1 MDVKKQLTK
10 IEECKKDA
18 QRKDLVKA
26 LCEYLSKPKNQKTL
40 VQLSKHNYDKTISKL
55 YSIKEYSLFL
65 ELLISIIQNIPSL
78 SDNYRNQYQETAL
91 TLIIPKIENN
101 YEAIKKNF
109 DYFLIIT
116 KDLDDISNIK
126 HKEYLIYFMFF
137 NVLLKM
143 QLEPKILDLFIK
155 LEKYMTKYQYE
166 MIIYILTIYS
176 FANKSD
182 NPEDFENQ
190 MLIIPKIIDFCKI
203 KFHNDK
209 YLKNY
214 DILKNLVL
222 MLLLHSPFK
231 QEILMELYTTNPNLF
246 MEIIQD
252 IINYIDNKFRDLY
265 INEQQDNNSFY
276 NKYCDKNNSYLI
288 NIYNF
293 FSDDLLLSDLDD
305 LNFEKNILYNYFNYK
320 TPLIEEYMVFMNRIN
335 LKGIQERNKIN
346 IFKGIIWTVSSILL
360 KNYYIDDNPTDKKNA
375 LNSNENKNHCIRL
388 FNSLIALFQFVDKDN
403 EKIFVKQYL
412 ELIKSLLNQSKLL
425 EDWDYVLSI
434 IDLCLNII
442 IKRDS
447 NKENIEKQFK
457 IEINIL
463 NEIFS
468 KILNFYNENNL
479 FYCDLE
485 FLSLMMHKFNQ
496 FLQKDILVC
505 FYINIY
511 LVNEHKN
518 KKNVIDLKNDTNNI
532 YANFINNIETIVYN
546 ILSSSP
552 KKNISAKNYLMEI
565 LRINYIYDNINDEN
579 ENISSLKNKNN
590 EIISKQIEIEKV
602 LLKYFENFFISFGD
616 NEINYAFFNYVL
628 TEILSKSRN
637 IEFVKHIITTLIF
650 YNNDNIDKSLY
661 DNFVE
666 QILGNLFE
674 NTINDASKYILSHE
688 KLEFLMSFFY
698 DENYMND
705 KSIIKIALKLI
716 KNFKVNSQYE
726 VIYINSNYYNSYLI
740 NNINYHHKH
749 SMIVIDYKYNKI
761 QQYKKKFESQEE
773 YELYHKNYYAPFTLF
788 KHIELFSALNNHLMN
803 NIKKTQIFE
812 NILEFYY
819 LCLNRNLYF
828 LKGVNFKEFLNIL
841 LKEKDI
847 TKISSSKK
855 STYYLLKILSC
866 LPYQLQSDLSFS
878 SSSQIVL
885 KIKNSSYRDDEV
897 QLIVDPKFKLLS
909 INCLLNFWNTLNSS
923 IANTLNKIFSNEQLN
938 QTLFNNNKTFNEKT
952 VKNIVDNIMR
962 TGELYLWCGELNLYT
977 EFEYMY
983 NCIKILKLYLISSIN
998 DILFVK
1004 KNSINYNN
1012 YDDKNLKED
1021 INALINNNPNSFSSI
1036 KSIIQKIFSQIFN
1049 SLNYKY
1055 LNKKYVYY
1063 ILSLLFEIKEFI
1075 ILFIL
1080 KDDKKENINNY
1091 KKSFSN
1097 SNINS
1102 QLNNIIDINLR
1113 EDRNKDEG
1121 INLIFETI
1129 FISMF
1134 LSWNYEDKII
1144 EKFDK
1149 YLKTNYKMKILNK
1162 DKYVCI
1168 NKYYQEKNN
1177 FDDGIQELIENISDN
1192 LNLYLMEYIPQ
1203 KNSNVLINIL
1213 DEILPNKASYREY
1226 FFYKMS
1232 EWTLKI
1238 KKNRNAMN
1246 IDYRNIYDIKYL
1258 NNFSYFGEDPY
1269 IGEKVLINSQV
1280 FYGNNSLI
1288 IINPINMTKYCFTLR
1303 NPISHMNLIFDSK
1316 IPIINNAN
1324 IKEEIDKELDEEEE
1338 EENNEEPDL
1347 NKQNQNLT
1355 ESISNSFSSES
1366 DEFNKKDDEII
1377 PEFLRK
1383 TTKHKLNSK
1392 YDIADENDKEVSIF
1406 DFEESS
1412 EKMLLLQRKKSENN
1426 INKIYEINNQFIKNK
1441 SKENAEKTNN
1451 INKPQIFRRQRYN
1464 SDLGD
1469 KFRASIIFA
1478 EQKKKMADNSL
1489 KLFSIISELTDFKVE
1504 KYKWIDLTKNNN
1516 LFNITKLVQYLDLL
1530 PLYFCYN
1537 CGLIYYSE
1545 GKSDSECL
1553 ASYMF
1558 FIEKLGSL
1566 FDYYDFYPDK
1576 NKKDL
1581 SSKLINKDNEK
1592 DKYIIINQDSFI
1604 RINFHVLNLTDKN
1617 KNKIIEENNIIFI
1630 WVDNLNNSY
1639 EYNTNLFNNK
1649 LKVFLI
1655 ISKITENYYKIQ
1667 RKYNQMGK
1675 TQIIQVIEELF
1686 INDII
1691 IDINNQSSIQLLL
1704 NMIMNIDILIKINN
1718 KSLDINK
1725 IKSDFM
1731 KKQNELNNN
1740 NQKEDDTNNVK
1751 KIILDNQN
1759 VIISDDYVSSTGTN
1773 KNFED
1778 KDSYL
1783 NENDIM
1789 DENISSFRK
1798 RYELINKL
1806 CQE

>member
-1 MDVKKQLTK
+1 MDVKKQLNK
-10 IEECKKDA
+10 IEECKKEI

-40 VQLSKHNYDKTISKL
+40 DQISKQNYDKTIMKL
-55 YSIKEYSLFL
+55 YSIKEYSLFVDL
-65 ELLISIIQNIPSL
+65 IISIIQNIPTL
-78 SDNYRNQYQETAL
+78 SDKYRKEYQETIL
-91 TLIIPKIENN
+91 NIIIPNKENN
-101 YEAIKKNF
+101 TEIIKKNY

-137 NVLLKM
+137 NVLIKLE
-143 QLEPKILDLFIK
+143 LEPKILDIFLK
-155 LEKYMTKYQYE
+155 LEKYMSKYQYE
-166 MIIYILTIYS
+166 MILYVLAIYS
-176 FANKSD
+176 FANKND
-182 NPEDFENQ
+182 NSEDFGKQ

-203 KFHNDK
+203 KFYNDK

-214 DILKNLVL
+214 DILKYFLL
-222 MLLLHSPFK
+222 MLLLYSPFK
-231 QEILMELYTTNPNLF
+231 QEILMELYNTNPTIF

-265 INEQQDNNSFY
+265 INDQQDNNSFY
-276 NKYCDKNNSYLI
+276 NKYCDKNNNYLI

-293 FSDDLLLSDLDD
+293 FSDNLLESDFED
-305 LNFEKNILYNYFNYK
+305 LNYDKNVLYNYFNNK
-320 TPLIEEYMVFMNRIN
+320 TPLIKEFKNFINNIN
-335 LKGIQERNKIN
+335 LKEIQERNKNN
-346 IFKGIIWTVSSILL
+346 IFKGIIWTISSLLL
-360 KNYYIDDNPTDKKNA
+360 KNYYIDYNYSDKNNPII
-375 LNSNENKNHCIRL
+375 SNENKNHCIRL
-388 FNSLIALFQFVDKDN
+388 FNSLISLFQFIDKEN
-403 EKIFVKQYL
+403 EKLFIKPYL
-412 ELIKSLLNQSKLL
+412 EVIKSLLNQTILL
-425 EDWDYVLSI
+425 EDWKYVLDI
-434 IDLCLNII
+434 IDLCLNVI
-442 IKRDS
+442 IKKETT
-447 NKENIEKQFK
+447 KENIEKQFK
-457 IEINIL
+457 LEINIL
-463 NEIFS
+463 NEIFTS
-468 KILNFYNENNL
+468 ILNIYNKNNL
-479 FYCDLE
+479 FYCNME
-485 FLSLMMHKFNQ
+485 HLSLIIHKFNQ

-518 KKNVIDLKNDTNNI
+518 KKNVIDLNFNNSNNN

-546 ILSSSP
+546 ILSSNH
-552 KKNISAKNYLMEI
+552 KKNITAKNYLMEI
-565 LRINYIYDNINDEN
+565 LRINYIYDNINDKN
-579 ENISSLKNKNN
+579 ENMSSLRDKNN
-590 EIISKQIEIEKV
+590 GIISKQIEIEKV

-616 NEINYAFFNYVL
+616 NEINYVFFNYVL
-628 TEILSKSRN
+628 TEILSKSQN

-650 YNNDNIDKSLY
+650 YNNENINKNLY
-661 DNFVE
+661 DTFVE

-674 NTINDASKYILSHE
+674 NTINDASKYVLSHE

-716 KNFKVNSQYE
+716 KNFTVNTQYE
-726 VIYINSNYYNSYLI
+726 VIYINSNYYNNYLI
-740 NNINYHHKH
+740 SNFNYHHKH
-749 SMIVIDYKYNKI
+749 SMIVIDYNHNKI
-761 QQYKKKFESQEE
+761 QQRKKKFKDPKE
-773 YELYHKNYYAPFTLF
+773 YELYHKNYYAPYTLF
-788 KHIELFSALNNHLMN
+788 KHIELFAALNNQLIN

-812 NILEFYY
+812 GILEFYY

-828 LKGVNFKEFLNIL
+828 LKGVNFKEFLNLL

-866 LPYQLQSDLSFS
+866 LPYQLPSDLSFS

-885 KIKNSSYRDDEV
+885 KIKNSTYREEEV

-923 IANTLNKIFSNEQLN
+923 ITNTLNKIFSNDQLI
-938 QTLFNNNKTFNEKT
+938 QTLFNNNNKNYNEKS
-952 VKNIVDNIMR
+952 VRNIINNIMR
-962 TGELYLWCGELNLYT
+962 TGDLYLWCGELNLYM
-977 EFEYMY
+977 EFDYLY

-1012 YDDKNLKED
+1012 YNDKNLKED
-1021 INALINNNPNSFSSI
+1021 INVLINNNPNTFSQI

-1049 SLNYKY
+1049 SINYKY
-1055 LNKKYVYY
+1055 FNKKYIYY
-1063 ILSLLFEIKEFI
+1063 MLSLLFEIKELI

-1080 KDDKKENINNY
+1080 KDDKKDNGNNY
-1091 KKSFSN
+1091 TKSFSN

-1102 QLNNIIDINLR
+1102 QFNNMIDLNIR

-1121 INLIFETI
+1121 INLIFKTI

-1149 YLKTNYKMKILNK
+1149 YLKTNYKMKILSK
-1162 DKYVCI
+1162 DKYVSI
-1168 NKYYQEKNN
+1168 NKYYEEKNN
-1177 FDDGIQELIENISDN
+1177 FDDGIQNLIENISDN

-1203 KNSNVLINIL
+1203 KNTNIIINIL
-1213 DEILPNKASYREY
+1213 DEIFPNKTTYREY
-1226 FFYKMS
+1226 FFYKMA

-1258 NNFSYFGEDPY
+1258 NNISCYGEDQY
-1269 IGEKVLINSQV
+1269 IGEKVLKNSQV

-1288 IINPINMTKYCFTLR
+1288 IINPINLTKCCFTLR

-1316 IPIINNAN
+1316 IPILNNAN
-1324 IKEEIDKELDEEEE
+1324 IEEEIDKELDEEESD
-1338 EENNEEPDL
+1338 ENSDS
-1347 NKQNQNLT
+1347 NKQKNKNDELT
-1355 ESISNSFSSES
+1355 ESDSNSFSSDS
-1366 DEFNKKDDEII
+1366 DEFNKNDSEII

-1383 TTKHKLNSK
+1383 TAKNSK
-1392 YDIADENDKEVSIF
+1392 FNIEEDKDKEVNIF

-1412 EKMLLLQRKKSENN
+1412 GKMPILQRKKSENN
-1426 INKIYEINNQFIKNK
+1426 LNKIYEINNQFNSHK
-1441 SKENAEKTNN
+1441 SKENEEKSN
-1451 INKPQIFRRQRYN
+1451 IIKNPQIIRRQRYN

-1478 EQKKKMADNSL
+1478 DQNSRMIDNCL
-1489 KLFSIISELTDFKVE
+1489 KLFSIMAELTDFKVE
-1504 KYKWIDLTKNNN
+1504 QYKWIDLNKNNN
-1516 LFNITKLVQYLDLL
+1516 LFNITKLVQNLDLL
-1530 PLYFCYN
+1530 PVYFCYN
-1537 CGLIYYSE
+1537 CGLVYYSE
-1545 GKSDSECL
+1545 TKSDSACL
-1553 ASYMF
+1553 ASYMY

-1566 FDYYDFYPDK
+1566 FDYYDFYPDIS
-1576 NKKDL
+1576 KKDL
-1581 SSKLINKDNEK
+1581 SSKLIKKDSEK
-1592 DKYIIINQDSFI
+1592 DKYVIINQDSFI
-1604 RINFHVLNLTDKN
+1604 RINFHVLNLTEKD

-1639 EYNTNLFNNK
+1639 DYNTNLFTNK

-1655 ISKITENYYKIQ
+1655 ISKITDNYYKIQ

-1686 INDII
+1686 INDFI

-1704 NMIMNIDILIKINN
+1704 NTIMNIDVLIKINN
-1718 KSLDINK
+1718 KNLDINK
-1725 IKSDFM
+1725 IKLDFL
-1731 KKQNELNNN
+1731 KKQKELNSKKANN
-1740 NQKEDDTNNVK
+1740 KDNDK

-1759 VIISDDYVSSTGTN
+1759 AIITDNNISSSSGLN
-1773 KNFED
+1773 NNLED
-1778 KDSYL
+1778 KENYY
-1783 NENDIM
+1783 NENDIL